1 MKNSIAFGQYCEGSS
16 FLHKLDPR
24 WKLVLAVLYIV
35 TIFLCK
41 NVFSFVLVGV
51 TAVGLVLLSEIKP
64 VLILR
69 SLKPL
74 IMIICITAVIN
85 IFWLKGETLLWQ
97 FGPVS
102 IYLEGIFNALLI
114 VVRVVLL
121 VAVTTLVLTYTTTPI
136 ALTDGL
142 EQLLAPLARIKL
154 PVHEFSMMMTIALR
168 FIPTLLEETEK
179 IMNAQRARGADFS
192 TGSLAKRAKAL
203 VPILIPLFIS
213 AFRRAEELAIAM
225 ECRCYTGGEGRTRMN
240 VLHSSYRDVVAVLV
254 MVAILAGVLV
264 INRFAPGYS
273 ISM

>member
-1 MKNSIAFGQYCEGSS
+1 MTNSIAFGQYCEGKS

-24 WKLVLAVLYIV
+24 WKLVLAIFYIV
-35 TIFLCK
+35 VIFLCK
-41 NVFSFVLVGV
+41 NVFSFVLIGV
-51 TAVGLVLLSEIKP
+51 SAVGLVLLSEIKP
-64 VLILR
+64 RLILR

-74 IMIICITAVIN
+74 VMIICITAVIN
-85 IFWLKGETLLWQ
+85 IFWLKGETLLWAW
-97 FGPVS
+97 GPVS
-102 IYLEGIFNALLI
+102 IYLEGIYNAGLI
-114 VVRVVLL
+114 VVRVILL
-121 VAVTTLVLTYTTTPI
+121 VAVTTLLLTYTTTPI

-142 EQLLAPLARIKL
+142 EQLLAPLAKIKL

-213 AFRRAEELAIAM
+213 AFRRAEELAVAM

-240 VLHSSYRDVVAVLV
+240 VLHSSYRDYVALSVMIIICAAVVL
-254 MVAILAGVLV
+254 
-264 INRFAPGYS
+264 INKFAPGYS
-273 ISM
+273 LSM